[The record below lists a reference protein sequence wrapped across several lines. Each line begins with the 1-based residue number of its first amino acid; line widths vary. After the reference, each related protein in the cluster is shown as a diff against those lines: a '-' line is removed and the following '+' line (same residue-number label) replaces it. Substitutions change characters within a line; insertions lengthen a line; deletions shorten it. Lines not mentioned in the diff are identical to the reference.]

1 MLPEWLFDD
10 LFHYIS
16 SFRFHSVLLI
26 KYLHYLSAMF
36 IFRYL
41 MLMFFL

>member
-10 LFHYIS
+10 LFHYII
-16 SFRFHSVLLI
+16 SFRLPSLLLI

-36 IFRYL
+36 IFRNF